1 MSRARRLKP
10 DGRTLFPAVT
20 LGSVKATEQR
30 IQPSRK
36 EFLALAKGHTLVPV
50 YRTLTADLETPV
62 SAFLRAAWP
71 ERECFLLESVEGGEQ
86 VGRYTF
92 IGLNP
97 YKRIVSRGRAIMISE
112 GKKTVRIEGDVFA
125 VLREALSGHKP
136 ARVPGLPPFTA
147 GAVGFLSY
155 DVVRQIEKLPATAKD
170 ELHVPDACLL
180 FFDEVLAF

>member
-1 MSRARRLKP
+1 M
-10 DGRTLFPAVT
+10 
-20 LGSVKATEQR
+20 KATEQR

-36 EFLALAKGHTLVPV
+36 DFVALAKAHTLVPV

-97 YKRIVSRGRAIMISE
+97 YKRV
-112 GKKTVRIEGDVFA
+112 V
-125 VLREALSGHKP
+125 
-136 ARVPGLPPFTA
+136 AR
-147 GAVGFLSY
+147 
-155 DVVRQIEKLPATAKD
+155 
-170 ELHVPDACLL
+170 
-180 FFDEVLAF
+180 